1 MNKSLP
7 LKKEKLYKLGLMGSA
22 IKNCALELSA
32 VEVVRYCINDDKLIN
47 KLYQVIKDSI
57 SEEEFKKFQKSYP
70 GQNKESLMNY
80 LNSYQSSKVIDN
92 KSRQFHSNIRR
103 LLSIK
108 KPKEMREYQDE
119 CSTLI
124 QNKLQNSDRNILLVL
139 PTGGGKTKVALDA
152 IINYI
157 DQSEKPLNILW
168 MVHSVP
174 LCNQAEEAII
184 SSWQEPRVGGENQKL
199 WLNKLNES
207 AQRLSNIHFDDYSS
221 FTVATPDTFKDV
233 ELDDNFT
240 PFDLIVCDEA
250 HHGIAEQERVYSKI
264 AHKQI
269 LGLTATPELN
279 KDNNKFNRIYT
290 EMIIPKNYFS
300 QHKMKVRRSS
310 LSRDLKSILVKE
322 KYLSIGTIVGINA
335 AHEADIR
342 GLPFDSSKPWQKQ
355 PSSSIILAELAKRMY
370 EENNCKRILVFC
382 QEIDQARLCTGILR
396 DKGVNAAAIYSGLK
410 RIERNSRLDGL
421 STEHFNVLISVDI
434 LREGVDIPLVDG
446 IIVFRRNVSEESDPM
461 FTQIIGRGLR
471 GPRSGGTEKCLVWH
485 VT

>member
-1 MNKSLP
+1 
-7 LKKEKLYKLGLMGSA
+7 MGNA
-22 IKNCALELSA
+22 IKDCNLDLSTI
-32 VEVVRYCINDDKLIN
+32 EIIRYCINDDKLVK
-47 KLYQVIKDSI
+47 KLYEVIKDSI
-57 SEEEFKKFQKSYP
+57 SEADFKIFKKSYP
-70 GQNKESLMNY
+70 GLPKESLMNY
-80 LNSYQSSKVIDN
+80 LNSYQSSMVATK
-92 KSRQFHSNIRR
+92 KSQQFHSNIRR

-108 KPKEMREYQDE
+108 KPKELREYQNE
-119 CSTLI
+119 CSNLI
-124 QNKLQNSDRNILLVL
+124 QSKLQDSNDNILLVL

-157 DQSEKPLNILW
+157 DNSEKPLNILW

-184 SSWQEPRVGGENQKL
+184 SSWQEPRLGGKNQKL
-199 WLNKLNES
+199 WLNKLNEG
-207 AQRLSNIHFDDYSS
+207 AQKLSNIQFDDFSS
-221 FTVATPDTFKDV
+221 FTVATPDTFKDNL
-233 ELDDNFT
+233 EMDKDFT

-264 AHKQI
+264 GHKQI

-279 KDNNKFNRIYT
+279 KDNVKFNNRYT
-290 EMIIPKNYFS
+290 KMLVPKNYLSKHGKKPKISTIS
-300 QHKMKVRRSS
+300 QDM
-310 LSRDLKSILVKE
+310 KSILVNE
-322 KYLSIGTIVGINA
+322 KFLSTETIVKFYA
-335 AHEADIR
+335 AHEADV
-342 GLPFDSSKPWQKQ
+342 LDLTFESSKPWQKQ
-355 PSSSIILAELAKRMY
+355 PSSSIILAELAKKMY

-382 QEIDQARLCTGILR
+382 QEIDQARLCAGILR
-396 DKGVNAAAIYSGLK
+396 DKGISAAAIYSGLK

-471 GPRSGGTEKCLVWH
+471 GLRSGGTEKCLVWH
-485 VT
+485 VV